1 MSEVIVAGGDPEE
14 IGAALEAQGGTVR
27 YAEGTASRS
36 ALEAAGVESA
46 DALVVTDV
54 GLATSVTVALERNPD
69 LRTVIYARESAPE
82 FVRGQADHIVDPEL
96 LGPDTLAEELL
107 R

>member
-1 MSEVIVAGGDPEE
+1 MSEVIVAGDDPEGVGSA
-14 IGAALEAQGGTVR
+14 IEARGGTVR

-36 ALEAAGVESA
+36 ALEAAGVERA

-54 GLATSVTVALERNPD
+54 GLATSVTVALECNPE

-82 FVRGQADHIVDPEL
+82 FVKGQADHIVDPEL
-96 LGPDTLAEELL
+96 LGPDALAEELL